1 MGTSLIVG
9 HLPDESTVT
18 FVSNFVKNAFVSAGV
33 EQSLQSFLG
42 RFLSK
47 SPLDQKVNS
56 LILEWKAGPAEVGYL
71 DTLNE
76 ASVVAFL
83 EFTAK
88 LEGTSSE
95 EAIENSKWK
104 NLPYWLQSIWL
115 PLEGVKVDPVVVEIE
130 GMPTLIGTA
139 TGLVNDLEAI
149 ATAADIGLKKKPN
162 NFDLMLTDPKAFYG
176 LKVADLD
183 EETTL
188 RWIWHSYYAGAKLAL
203 LRNKPLWSG
212 DDGLH

>member
-1 MGTSLIVG
+1 MGTGLSVG

-18 FVSNFVKNAFVSAGV
+18 FVRNFVKSAFASAGV

-42 RFLSK
+42 RLLSR
-47 SPLDQKVNS
+47 SPLEKKVNS
-56 LILEWKAGPAEVGYL
+56 LIEEWKAGPAEVGYV

-88 LEGTSSE
+88 LEGTSSDK
-95 EAIENSKWK
+95 AIENSKWK

-115 PLEGVKVDPVVVEIE
+115 PLDRFSVDPVVVDID

-149 ATAADIGLKKKPN
+149 AAAATIKLRKKPD
-162 NFDLMLTDPKAFYG
+162 NFDLMLSDSKAFHS
-176 LKVADLD
+176 LKVTQLD
-183 EETTL
+183 DETTL
-188 RWIWHSYYAGAKLAL
+188 RWIWNAYFEGAKLSL
-203 LRNKPLWSG
+203 LHNRPLWSG
-212 DDGLH
+212 G

>member
-1 MGTSLIVG
+1 MGTSLVVG
-9 HLPDESTVT
+9 HLPDESTDT
-18 FVSNFVKNAFVSAGV
+18 FVSNFVKNAFASVGA

-47 SPLDQKVNS
+47 SPLDKKVNS
-56 LILEWKAGPAEVGYL
+56 LVEEWRAGPAEVGYL

-76 ASVVAFL
+76 ASVAAFL

-88 LEGTSSE
+88 LEGTSSQ

-104 NLPYWLQSIWL
+104 NLPYWLYSIWL
-115 PLEGVKVDPVVVEIE
+115 PLESINADPVVVEIE

-139 TGLVNDLEAI
+139 TGLVNNLEAI
-149 ATAADIGLKKKPN
+149 AAAAKIGLKQKPS
-162 NFDLMLTDPKAFYG
+162 NFDLMMSDPKAFYA
-176 LKVADLD
+176 LKVELD

-188 RWIWHSYYAGAKLAL
+188 RWIWNSHYEGAKLSL
-203 LRNKPLWSG
+203 LHNMPLWSV
-212 DDGLH
+212 

>member
-1 MGTSLIVG
+1 MGTSLTVG

-18 FVSNFVKNAFVSAGV
+18 FVSNFVRNAFVSAGV

-42 RFLSK
+42 RFLGK
-47 SPLDQKVNS
+47 SPLDQRVNS
-56 LILEWKAGPAEVGYL
+56 LIMEWKAGTAEVGNL
-71 DTLNE
+71 NTMNE

-88 LEGTSSE
+88 LEGISSE

-104 NLPYWLQSIWL
+104 NLPYWLQAIWL
-115 PLEGVKVDPVVVEIE
+115 PLEGINVDPVVVEIE
-130 GMPTLIGTA
+130 GMPTFIGTA

-149 ATAADIGLKKKPN
+149 AAAAKIGLKKKPS
-162 NFDLMLTDPKAFYG
+162 NFDLMMSDPKAFYA

-183 EETTL
+183 EEATL
-188 RWIWHSYYAGAKLAL
+188 RWIWNSYYEGAKLSL
-203 LRNKPLWSG
+203 LHNRPLWSG
-212 DDGLH
+212 G

>member
-18 FVSNFVKNAFVSAGV
+18 FASNFMKNAFVSSGV

-47 SPLDQKVNS
+47 SPLDKKVNS
-56 LILEWKAGPAEVGYL
+56 LMEEWKAGPSEVGYV

-76 ASVVAFL
+76 ASVGAFL

-88 LEGTSSE
+88 LEGCASSE

-115 PLEGVKVDPVVVEIE
+115 PLEGVNVDPIVVDIE
-130 GMPTLIGTA
+130 GMPTLIGTVI
-139 TGLVNDLEAI
+139 GLVNDLEAI
-149 ATAADIGLKKKPN
+149 AAATKIWLKKKPR
-162 NFDLMLTDPKAFYG
+162 NFDLMMSDPKAFYA
-176 LKVADLD
+176 LNVADLD

-188 RWIWHSYYAGAKLAL
+188 RWIWNSYYEGAKLSL
-203 LRNKPLWSG
+203 LHNRPLWSG
-212 DDGLH
+212 G

>member
-9 HLPDESTVT
+9 HLPDESTVA
-18 FVSNFVKNAFVSAGV
+18 FVSNFVTNAFVSVGV

-42 RFLSK
+42 RILSK

-76 ASVVAFL
+76 ASVVTFL

-95 EAIENSKWK
+95 EAIQNSKWK

-115 PLEGVKVDPVVVEIE
+115 PLESIKVDPVVVEIE

-149 ATAADIGLKKKPN
+149 AVAAKIGLQKKPS
-162 NFDLMLTDPKAFYG
+162 NFDLMLSDPKAFYA
-176 LKVADLD
+176 LEVADLD
-183 EETTL
+183 EQTTL
-188 RWIWHSYYAGAKLAL
+188 RWLWNSYYEGAKLSL
-203 LRNKPLWSG
+203 LHNRPLWSG
-212 DDGLH
+212 G